1 MGFIAAQTSTLM
13 LLAGMSLLA
22 LILLRRSYRYFGR
35 RNRPNRPDVQT
46 TRPSEHAM
54 HDAPSAAPPEFLRWQ
69 VAMHETA
76 RDLKAELDSKMGA
89 LQHLVRQAAEQSQ
102 SLENSIERA
111 RQLRQPGMGD
121 TLSRIE
127 RATAESGSAA
137 TGATWER
144 PFGQLPP
151 TPPAARGE
159 LAASPDH
166 LRAVYRLA
174 DRGHSLASIADQV
187 GLSVGDIEMML
198 SLRTPD

>member
-13 LLAGMSLLA
+13 LLAGMSLLV

-35 RNRPNRPDVQT
+35 RNRPKRPDVQT
-46 TRPSEHAM
+46 TRPSEHAW
-54 HDAPSAAPPEFLRWQ
+54 HGAPSDAPHEFLRWQ

-111 RQLRQPGMGD
+111 RQVRQPGMGD

-127 RATAESGSAA
+127 RATAE
-137 TGATWER
+137 
-144 PFGQLPP
+144 
-151 TPPAARGE
+151 
-159 LAASPDH
+159 
-166 LRAVYRLA
+166 
-174 DRGHSLASIADQV
+174 
-187 GLSVGDIEMML
+187 
-198 SLRTPD
+198 